1 MAAAKTPRELKL
13 VGTTQPDVPGKVL
26 KAGPT
31 EVELDN
37 GQLRYLRVNGVEV
50 LRAVSFLVRDKNWGT
65 YVPTLSNLVVDQRK
79 DGFSVSYHAVCAS
92 DGQEIAFDVSITGDA
107 QGNIALDGTATPKT
121 DFLTARTGFVV
132 LHPLTGVVGN
142 KVEVEH
148 VDGKVEKSIFPKMVN
163 PIQPFLHI
171 RSLTHECLPGV
182 KVSVRMEGD
191 TWEMEDHRNWTDASF
206 KTYVRPLA
214 LPWPYVLKAGESVK
228 QSIRVS
234 LSGAVP
240 KGAAGGGA
248 GGVSVKLGAA
258 GKATMPPVGIAVPP
272 EEIDH
277 AVARLDLLKA
287 MAPNQLVGHHD
298 PRAGHGLKELYGLR
312 VLSEQTGAKAVLE
325 IVVASLDAYGTEL
338 KALAKLV
345 DQAGLK
351 LDAIAVCPV
360 GDLKSVLPGGERPP
374 APPLEALYAAA
385 REAFPGITLGGGMF
399 SFFTELNRKRVPAD
413 KLDFVMNTTCPVV
426 HAADDRSVMET
437 LEALSHQ
444 VTTARSFIGKTPYRI
459 GPSAIGCRDNPHGA
473 TYTPNPDNVRV
484 CLPKMDPRMRGLFGA
499 AWFTGYV
506 ATLARAGVS
515 AITLGASTG
524 PLGFIYRKTDYAQPG
539 LDGTGAKVYPSYHAV
554 SGLARAAGAKLVAAE
569 SSDRATVDCIAYRA
583 KGATLLWLA
592 NLTAKTQT
600 VSIEGADGRNA
611 FAGSLDEGSFDRAVS
626 DPAAFQA
633 RHQSVE
639 GGKVSL
645 KAYGVTWVC
654 IND

>member
-1 MAAAKTPRELKL
+1 MAAEKIARELKL
-13 VGTTQPDVPGKVL
+13 VGTTQPDVPGRVL
-26 KAGPT
+26 KAGPS

-65 YVPTLSNLVVDQRK
+65 YVPTVSDLKVDQRK

-92 DGQEIAFDVSITGDA
+92 DGQEIAFDVTMTGDA
-107 QGNIALDGTATPKT
+107 NGNLELHGTATPKT

-132 LHPLTGVVGN
+132 LHPLTGVVGS

-148 VDGKVEKSIFPKMVN
+148 VDGKVEKSIFPRLVN

-214 LPWPYVLKAGESVK
+214 LPWPYVLKAGEEVK
-228 QSIRVS
+228 QSIKVT

-240 KGAAGGGA
+240 KNASSGKAAGVTVKVGNA
-248 GGVSVKLGAA
+248 GR
-258 GKATMPPVGIAVPP
+258 ATLPPVGIGVPS
-272 EEIDH
+272 EEVEH
-277 AVARLDLLKA
+277 AVRRLPLLKA
-287 MAPNQLVGHHD
+287 MAPNLVVGHHD

-325 IVVASLDAYGTEL
+325 IVVASLDAYGDEL

-345 DQAGLK
+345 TQAGLK

-385 REAFPGITLGGGMF
+385 REAFPGVTLGGGMF

-413 KLDFVMNTTCPVV
+413 QLDYVMNTTCPVV

-499 AWFTGYV
+499 AWFAGYV
-506 ATLARAGVS
+506 AAFARAGVNTV
-515 AITLGASTG
+515 TLGAPTG
-524 PLGFIYRKTDYAQPG
+524 PLGFVYRKADYAQPG
-539 LDGTGAKVYPSYHAV
+539 FDGTEAQVYPAYHVV
-554 SGLARAAGAKLVAAE
+554 SGLARGAGAKLVEAE
-569 SSDRATVDCIAYRA
+569 SSNRAAVDALAYRA

-592 NLTAKTQT
+592 NLTAQTQT
-600 VSIEGADGRNA
+600 VTLDGIAGRAA
-611 FAGSLDEGSFDRAVS
+611 FAGVLDETSFERAVT
-626 DPAAFQA
+626 DPLKFQG
-633 RHQSVE
+633 RHAEVKA
-639 GGKVSL
+639 GKVTL
-645 KAYGVTWVC
+645 KAYAVAWVC